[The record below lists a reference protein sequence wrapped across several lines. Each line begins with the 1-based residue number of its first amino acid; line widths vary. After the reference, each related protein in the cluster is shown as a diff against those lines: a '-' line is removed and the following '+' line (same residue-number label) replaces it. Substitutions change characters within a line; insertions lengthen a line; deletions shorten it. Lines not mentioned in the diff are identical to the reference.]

1 MVFLIVG
8 QQRQGVVVVE
18 VQGQGWRDIQTIV
31 RNVIGL
37 RVGFTPQ
44 HHHPTQDS
52 VTVVER
58 ARDIHTQL
66 ASIIRTITHLHL
78 ALRGCSR
85 VFTHQINQTTGC
97 VFTVE
102 QGRRAAENLD
112 PFQAVGFAGGVVSI
126 ALNSQTISQQAV
138 AVIRGVETANEKQI
152 ACQAVA
158 RRERWGEDSR
168 YVAQHFCQGLGL
180 LVLDTLASDNGHR
193 TRSLGQRCAGLRA
206 DPAVLRLV
214 AYIPGDLLIEA
225 ALLISAD
232 GGRGQGQLA
241 SRCRL

>member
-1 MVFLIVG
+1 M
-8 QQRQGVVVVE
+8 
-18 VQGQGWRDIQTIV
+18 
-31 RNVIGL
+31 IGL
-37 RVGFTPQ
+37 CVGFTPQ
-44 HHHPTQDS
+44 HHHPAQNI

-66 ASIIRTITHLHL
+66 ASIIRTIIHLHL

-126 ALNSQTISQQAV
+126 ALNSQAISQQAV
-138 AVIRGVETANEKQI
+138 AVIRGIETANEKQI

-158 RRERWGEDSR
+158 RSERWGEDSR
-168 YVAQHFCQGLGL
+168 YVAQHVCQGLRF

-193 TRSLGQRCAGLRA
+193 TRSLGQRCAGFGA
-206 DPAVLRLV
+206 DAAVLRLV

-225 ALLISAD
+225 ALLISAHS
-232 GGRGQGQLA
+232 GGCQRESA
-241 SRCRL
+241 SRGRL

>member
-1 MVFLIVG
+1 MVFLVVG

-31 RNVIGL
+31 RDVIGL
-37 RVGFTPQ
+37 GVGFTPQ
-44 HHHPTQDS
+44 HHHSAQDI

-85 VFTHQINQTTGC
+85 VFTHQINQATGC

-102 QGRRAAENLD
+102 QGRRTAENLD

-126 ALNSQTISQQAV
+126 ALNSQAISQQAV
-138 AVIRGVETANEKQI
+138 AVIRGIETANEKQI

-158 RRERWGEDSR
+158 GRERWGEDPR

-193 TRSLGQRCAGLRA
+193 TRSLGQRCAGLGA
-206 DPAVLRLV
+206 DAAVLRLV
-214 AYIPGDLLIEA
+214 AYIPADLLIEA
-225 ALLISAD
+225 ALLISAH
-232 GGRGQGQLA
+232 GGRGQGHLA